1 VLLHIEEK
9 TLVAT
14 YKLLLLKKTQKV
26 KELKEEKLF
35 VLDQKVGLAK
45 EVELLGVDG
54 TVNIINYVY

>member
-9 TLVAT
+9 ILVAT
-14 YKLLLLKKTQKV
+14 YKPLLLKKTQKV

-35 VLDQKVGLAK
+35 ALDQKVGLAK

>member
-26 KELKEEKLF
+26 KELKEEKHF
-35 VLDQKVGLAK
+35 ALDQEAGLAK
-45 EVELLGVDG
+45 EVEPLGVDG